1 MGKKEKQTASTNSV
15 KKTTEA
21 VSAPKLKAAKTTK
34 AKVAKAKVVK
44 TKDVGNKV
52 TENKV
57 TENKV
62 TGNKVTENKVTKNK
76 VLKVETDLPH
86 TETCASETQVN
97 EVQSHDTPQSAVEGI
112 FESLI
117 AQHENCLNIQRHMI
131 QLLKKTAKAY
141 TRDRKDYEKN
151 AARAQR
157 RAKRDPNRKKRDPS
171 GFAVA
176 TEISDDLCEFLKLE
190 KGSKISRTD
199 VTRKVTT
206 YIREKNLQIPENR
219 RSFKPDTALETILGP
234 LQDIDKDKGF
244 TYFNL
249 QRYITPHITSSASSA
264 SSASSSSSSH

>member
-1 MGKKEKQTASTNSV
+1 MGKKEKQTASTKSV

-21 VSAPKLKAAKTTK
+21 VSAPKLKVAKTTK

-44 TKDVGNKV
+44 TKDVSNKV
-52 TENKV
+52 SETKV
-57 TENKV
+57 AKTKV
-62 TGNKVTENKVTKNK
+62 SKNK
-76 VLKVETDLPH
+76 ELKVETELPH
-86 TETCASETQVN
+86 TETCASDGVSEIQVNETQVN
-97 EVQSHDTPQSAVEGI
+97 EVQSNETQQSAVEGI

-176 TEISDDLCEFLKLE
+176 TEISDDLCEFLNLE

-199 VTRKVTT
+199 VTRKVTA

-234 LQDIDKDKGF
+234 LQDIDKEKGF

-264 SSASSSSSSH
+264 SSASSSH